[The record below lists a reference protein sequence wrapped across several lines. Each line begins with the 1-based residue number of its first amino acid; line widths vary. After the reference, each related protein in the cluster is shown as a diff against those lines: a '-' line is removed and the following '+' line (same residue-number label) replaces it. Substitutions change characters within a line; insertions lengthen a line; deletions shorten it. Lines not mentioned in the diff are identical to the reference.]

1 MTTPPDPAL
10 RRSFQQRL
18 LLTVGSVLAVTFVVL
33 GVLAW
38 FAASA
43 WLNRYHRDL
52 LLREA
57 REIASHIL
65 TPEDSLDVSRYAWYE
80 PHHRFADARIDPF
93 FVQIFSPD
101 GTLRYATANLDD
113 LEEAAYP
120 KDLLPLPPREASSF
134 APLHRRTLG
143 PHRLYFEVVPLRD
156 SRGRLRA
163 YLQLGRYDPGL
174 DSLLRDVALGL
185 TLGLGALG
193 LVLALLVR
201 ASARR
206 VLRPLAA
213 ITAATADLT
222 AADLSRRIPV
232 PEDADRET
240 ARLALTLNHL
250 LDRLEAAFAEM
261 RRFTAHAAHE
271 LQTPLAILQGHIDVA
286 LRRERSPDAYRQT
299 LTTLR
304 DELTHLTVLVRNL
317 LTMARLDR
325 EHHVLPRQP
334 VDLCALTAR
343 VAAAFE
349 PALNAKGIALD
360 LTLDDDALT
369 LYGQPDLLERVVH
382 NLMDNAAKYTEA
394 GQVSVSVRRQGD
406 RALLCVEDTG
416 PGIPETALPDVTRP
430 FFRAA
435 PPDVPGS
442 GLGLTLAERVV
453 RLHGGGLSLT
463 HRPGGGTRACVTFP
477 LHTARPTPA
486 GNTGVPSTLA

>member
-1 MTTPPDPAL
+1 MTTPPDSTP

-113 LEEAAYP
+113 FENAIYP
-120 KDLLPLPPREASSF
+120 EDLLPLPPRETPSF
-134 APLHRRTLG
+134 ASLHRLTLG

-163 YLQLGRYDPGL
+163 YLQMGRYDPGL
-174 DSLLRDVALGL
+174 DDLLRDLALGL
-185 TLGLGALG
+185 TLGLGALW

-213 ITAATADLT
+213 ITAATADLS

-240 ARLALTLNHL
+240 ARLAQTLNVL

-271 LQTPLAILQGHIDVA
+271 LQTPLAILQGNIDVA
-286 LRRERSPDAYRQT
+286 LRRERSPEAYRQT
-299 LTTLR
+299 LITLR
-304 DELTHLTVLVRNL
+304 HELTHLTALVRNL

-325 EHHVLPRQP
+325 EHQVLPRQP
-334 VDLCALTAR
+334 VDLGALAAR
-343 VAAAFE
+343 VAATFE
-349 PALNAKGIALD
+349 PVLNAKGIALE
-360 LTLDDDALT
+360 LTLDNAVT
-369 LYGQPDLLERVVH
+369 VYGQPDLLERVVH

-406 RALLCVEDTG
+406 RALLCVADTG
-416 PGIPETALPDVTRP
+416 PGIPETALPDVMRP

-435 PPDVPGS
+435 PPDTPGS

-453 RLHGGGLSLT
+453 RLHGGCLT
-463 HRPGGGTRACVTFP
+463 LAPRPGGGTRACVTLP
-477 LHTARPTPA
+477 CHTARPAPA
-486 GNTGVPSTLA
+486 GNTGVPSTSA

>member
-1 MTTPPDPAL
+1 MKTPPDPPL

-18 LLTVGSVLAVTFVVL
+18 LLAVGSVLAVTFVVL

-52 LLREA
+52 LLHEA
-57 REIASHIL
+57 REIADHIL

-80 PHHRFADARIDPF
+80 PHHRFADPRIDPF
-93 FVQIFSPD
+93 FIQIFYPD
-101 GTLRYATANLDD
+101 GTLRYATDNLGAF
-113 LEEAAYP
+113 EGKGYP
-120 KDLLPLPPREASSF
+120 ESLLPLPPRETTSF
-134 APLHRRTLG
+134 APLHRLSLG
-143 PHRLYFEVVPLRD
+143 PHRLYFEVFPLRD

-163 YLQLGRYDPGL
+163 YLQMGRYDPGL
-174 DSLLRDVALGL
+174 DGLLRDLALGL
-185 TLGLGALG
+185 TLGLGALWII
-193 LVLALLVR
+193 LALLVR

-213 ITAATADLT
+213 ITGATADLT

-240 ARLALTLNHL
+240 AQLAQTLSHL

-286 LRRERSPDAYRQT
+286 LRRERPPEAYRQT
-299 LTTLR
+299 LTTLH
-304 DELTHLTVLVRNL
+304 DELTHLTALVRNL

-325 EHHVLPRQP
+325 EHLVLPRQP
-334 VDLCALTAR
+334 LDLCALTAR
-343 VAAAFE
+343 VAATFE
-349 PALNAKGIALD
+349 PTLNAKGISLD
-360 LTLDDDALT
+360 LTLDGAVT
-369 LYGQPDLLERVVH
+369 VYGQPDLLERVLH
-382 NLMDNAAKYTEA
+382 NLLENAVKYTEA
-394 GQVSVSVRRQGD
+394 GQVSVWVRRQGD
-406 RALLCVEDTG
+406 RAVLCVEDTG
-416 PGIPETALPDVTRP
+416 PGIPEAVLPDVTRP

-435 PPDVPGS
+435 PPDTPGS

-453 RLHGGGLSLT
+453 RLHGGRLT
-463 HRPGGGTRACVTFP
+463 LTNRPGGGTRACASFP
-477 LHTARPTPA
+477 LHTAPA
-486 GNTGVPSTLA
+486 DLMGVPSTPA